1 MLILVSVI
9 SICLALEHFCL
20 HGSKTKAVRVLPQ
33 CEWVL
38 TMTKVHMMHQ
48 HPPFFHPKCNRENRR
63 GLEIFN
69 QVSLYFK
76 WINCNKSAICRP
88 ICILFWH
95 TKTKWPHTASK
106 NALVNTTQPLLPLS
120 WKIMTYSRPGVALR
134 IQNTPELCWMTVL
147 FLNVFL
153 SWGHIDL
160 HSKCL

>member
-106 NALVNTTQPLLPLS
+106 KRSRKYYSTFTSPQLENNDILQARSGTKDSKYSWAVLNDCFVSECFPIMRSYWLAL
-120 WKIMTYSRPGVALR
+120 
-134 IQNTPELCWMTVL
+134 
-147 FLNVFL
+147 
-153 SWGHIDL
+153 
-160 HSKCL
+160 